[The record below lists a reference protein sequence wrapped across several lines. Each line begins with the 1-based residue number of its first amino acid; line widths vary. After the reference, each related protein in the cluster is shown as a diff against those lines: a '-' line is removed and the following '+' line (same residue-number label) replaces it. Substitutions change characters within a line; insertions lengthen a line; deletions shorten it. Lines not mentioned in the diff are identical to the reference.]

1 MELTKEELLRV
12 MPNAGARAD
21 KFVKSFND
29 FALTFGLTTP
39 ERICHFLAQVAH
51 ESGELRYTE
60 ELASGT
66 AYEGRKDLGN
76 TVKGWGVRYKGR
88 GYLQVTGRKNY
99 KAYSDFVGYDFYS
112 TPERARQ
119 LSMPGN
125 ALRSAMWF
133 WVHGAA
139 RDLNLVSDLDNDR
152 NTEVVLQRI
161 TKYINGGL
169 NGLAARR
176 RYLMRAKEVVRG

>member
-1 MELTKEELLRV
+1 
-12 MPNAGARAD
+12 MPNARKQAD
-21 KFVKSFND
+21 GFVKSFND
-29 FALTFGLTTP
+29 FAPKFGLTTP
-39 ERICHFLAQVAH
+39 ERIGHFLAQVAH

-60 ELASGT
+60 ELASGA

-76 TVKGWGVRYKGR
+76 TVKGYGVRYKGR
-88 GYLQVTGRKNY
+88 GYLQLTGYNNY
-99 KAYSDFVGYDFYS
+99 KAYSEFVGYDFYS
-112 TPERARQ
+112 TASRAKGVAG
-119 LSMPGN
+119 PAN

-139 RDLNLVSDLDNDR
+139 RDLNLVADLDNDR

-169 NGLAARR
+169 NGLSVRR
-176 RYLMRAKEVVRG
+176 RYLMRAKEAVRG

>member
-1 MELTKEELLRV
+1 
-12 MPNAGARAD
+12 MPHAKSNADG
-21 KFVKSFND
+21 FVKSFND
-29 FALTFGLTTP
+29 FAPSFGLTTP

-60 ELASGT
+60 ELASGA

-76 TVKGWGVRYKGR
+76 TVKGYGVRYKGR
-88 GYLQVTGRKNY
+88 GYLQLTGYINY
-99 KAYSDFVGYDFYS
+99 KAYSEFVGYDFYS
-112 TPERARQ
+112 TASRAKGVAG
-119 LSMPGN
+119 PAN

-133 WVHGAA
+133 WTYGR
-139 RDLNLVSDLDNDR
+139 RDLSLIADLDNDR

-176 RYLMRAKEVVRG
+176 RYLKRAKEVVRG